1 MVLSDISIKR
11 PVFATVLSI
20 IMAVFGL
27 FAFQELSTREYPDI
41 SPAQVS
47 VSTDYPGAAADIV
60 ENRITQVLEGE
71 LSGIEGIK
79 SMRSTSIDGRSSI
92 NMEFVLT
99 RDIDAAANDVRER
112 VSRVRRR
119 IPEEA
124 LDPRINKA
132 DSDAR
137 PIIYISLES
146 SNWSTMELTDYAD
159 RYIKDRFAV
168 IPGVASVNVL
178 GGGDPAMRI
187 WLDKKKLISRNLTVL
202 DVLTALQS
210 ENIELPAGLIE
221 SETREFPVRISRA
234 YGSAEDFQKLVVA
247 QGDDGH
253 LVRLGEVA
261 EVNVDRANFRRVFQ
275 VNNND
280 GMSIG
285 IVKQSTANTVEVL
298 DAIHAEI
305 KVLADAMPNGVQ
317 LTTSGDA
324 SEFIRAAIDNVY
336 GTIIATLILVALVL
350 WLFLG
355 NWRALVIPIV
365 CIPLSLLGSFVALWF
380 FGYSVNLITLLA
392 MVLSIGMVVDD
403 AIVVLENIYR
413 RIEEGE
419 PPLLAAYNGARQV
432 AFAVVATTVVLIA
445 VFVPI
450 GLVKDNTGQ
459 IFAELAV
466 AISAA
471 VICSTILAL
480 SMVPMM
486 CSKLLH
492 KGSSNNVLVRIVDKG
507 MNGLSSLYERSLRR
521 SLSFLLLPV
530 FLAIFS
536 GGGAYYIFMNLNQE
550 YAPTEDQGSLM
561 ARISAEEGTSV
572 EKMRSHIEQLT
583 SPMLKKVDDGSLTRV
598 LFVAPAFGTQAPNSA
613 FGRISF
619 ADWDKRDFSVF
630 DLRKE
635 LITEWNK
642 IPGIRVGVFMPNGLS
657 RGGGGSPVQFV
668 IQGDNYENLL
678 VWRDLVL
685 AKAEESGLFTSIES
699 DLKETQQQIH
709 LTIDKNRAA
718 SLGVTVSD
726 IGLTLQALM
735 AEQEVS
741 QYINDGFEY
750 PVILALVADQ
760 RNTSE
765 DIRNIFVRSRISGE
779 LVSLANVITVENKAD
794 IASLERY
801 NRLRAVTLSAGL
813 AAGVTLDQALDFL
826 EQTSKDLLPQE
837 AKIDYKGESL
847 EFKESSG
854 GLLFVFGF
862 ALLILFLVMAAQF
875 ESFVHPTVIL
885 FTVPLAVVGGLL
897 GLWLT
902 DSTFN
907 IFSQIGFLMLI
918 GIATKNGILLVE
930 FINQLRDEGVEFSEA
945 IIAACKIRLRPVIMT
960 TVSTVV
966 GAIPLVFAEGP
977 GQASRNVLG
986 IVILFGV
993 TISAILTLF
1002 VIPGFYKLL
1011 ARRTKSPEAVTKEL
1025 VKLQQ
1030 AVKKD

>member
-1 MVLSDISIKR
+1 MGLSDISIKR
-11 PVFATVLSI
+11 PVFATVLAI
-20 IMAVFGL
+20 MMAVFGL
-27 FAFQELSTREYPDI
+27 YAFQELSTREYPDI

-79 SMRSTSIDGRSSI
+79 SMRSTSVDGRSSI
-92 NMEFVLT
+92 NIEFTLS

-119 IPEEA
+119 IPQEA
-124 LDPRINKA
+124 LDPRVRKA

-137 PIIYISLES
+137 PIIFISLVTDK
-146 SNWSTMELTDYAD
+146 WSTIELTDYAD
-159 RYIKDRFAV
+159 RYVKDRFSV
-168 IPGVASVNVL
+168 IPGVAAVNVL

-202 DVLTALQS
+202 DVVSALQS
-210 ENIELPAGLIE
+210 ENIELPAGRIE
-221 SETREFPVRISRA
+221 SDTREFPVRISRA
-234 YGSAEDFQKLVVA
+234 YENEEDFRNLIIA
-247 QGDDGH
+247 RGDDGH
-253 LVRLGEVA
+253 LVRLSEVA
-261 EVNVDRANFRRVFQ
+261 EVGVDRADFRRLFQ

-280 GMSIG
+280 SMAIG
-285 IVKQSTANTVEVL
+285 VVKQSTANTVEVL
-298 DAIHAEI
+298 DAIHEEI
-305 KVLADAMPNGVQ
+305 KRLEESLPDGIIVR
-317 LTTSGDA
+317 TSGDA
-324 SEFIRAAIDNVY
+324 SEFIRAAIENVY
-336 GTIIATLILVALVL
+336 GTITLTLVLVAIVL

-355 NWRALVIPIV
+355 NWRALMIPVV
-365 CIPLSLLGSFVALWF
+365 CIPLSLLGSFVALWI

-392 MVLSIGMVVDD
+392 MVLAIGMVVDD

-419 PPLLAAYNGARQV
+419 APLLAAFNGARQV
-432 AFAVVATTVVLIA
+432 GFAVIATTVVLVA

-450 GLVKDNTGQ
+450 GLVQDNTGQ

-492 KGSSNNVLVRIVDKG
+492 KGDSNNVLVNVINRG
-507 MNGLSSLYERSLRR
+507 MNKLSGLYERALRR
-521 SLSFLLLPV
+521 SLNFMLLPL

-536 GGGAYYIFMNLNQE
+536 GIGAYYLFQNLDQE
-550 YAPTEDQGSLM
+550 YAPTEDQGGLM
-561 ARISAEEGTSV
+561 GRVSAEEGLSV
-572 EKMRSHIEQLT
+572 TKMRTILEQLAA
-583 SPMLKKVDDGSLTRV
+583 PLMDEVEDGTITRV
-598 LFVAPAFGTQAPNSA
+598 LFVAPSFGSQTPNSA
-613 FGRISF
+613 FARISF
-619 ADWDKRDFSVF
+619 VDWDKRDFSVF
-630 DLRKE
+630 DTQRE
-635 LITEWNK
+635 LMKAWSA
-642 IPGIRVGVFMPNGLS
+642 IPGIRAFIFPPNGLS
-657 RGGGGSPVQFV
+657 RTGGGNPVEFV
-668 IQGDNYENLL
+668 IQGDSYDKLL

-685 AKAEESGLFTSIES
+685 EKANVSGLFSSIQS
-699 DLKETQQQIH
+699 DLKETQQQVR

-718 SLGVTVSD
+718 ALGVTVSD
-726 IGLTLQALM
+726 IGTTLQALM
-735 AEQEVS
+735 AEQEIS

-760 RNTSE
+760 RDTSE
-765 DIRNIFVRSRISGE
+765 DIRNIFVRSRVSGE
-779 LVSLANVITVENKAD
+779 LVSLANVITVENRAD

-801 NRLRAVTLSAGL
+801 NRLRAVTISGGL
-813 AAGVTLDQALDFL
+813 APGVTLDQALDFL
-826 EQTSKDLLPQE
+826 EATSKELLPQE
-837 AKIDYKGESL
+837 ANIDYKGESL
-847 EFKESSG
+847 EFKEASG

-862 ALLILFLVMAAQF
+862 ALLVLFLVMAAQF

-885 FTVPLAVVGGLL
+885 FTVPLAIVGGLL

-930 FINQLRDEGVEFSEA
+930 FINQLRDEGKEFSEA
-945 IIAACKIRLRPVIMT
+945 IVEACKLRLRPVIMT
-960 TVSTVV
+960 TVSTVM
-966 GAIPLVFAEGP
+966 GAIPLVFAVGP
-977 GQASRNVLG
+977 GEASRNVLG

-993 TISAILTLF
+993 SISAILTLF

-1011 ARRTKSPEAVTKEL
+1011 ARKTKSPEAVSKEL
-1025 VKLQQ
+1025 LKLQQ
-1030 AVKKD
+1030 KAE